1 MDRRGFLQAGT
12 ASGLVAAGGL
22 AAPAIARAAG
32 NKVLRI
38 VPSEGGVTLLD
49 PVWVVGWPTLTFAA
63 AMYESLYSVDENLL
77 PRPQMAEGHTIE
89 DDGKRWVIRLRDGL
103 RFHDNEPV
111 LARDCIASI
120 RRWMARDSIGRST
133 LAGRLDT
140 LEAPDDRTIVFRLK
154 QPFARLDFV
163 LGKPSPN
170 ILPIMPARLAAFDPD
185 KQQNEIVG
193 SGPFRF
199 VPGEFV
205 AGSLAVQT
213 RFEAY
218 QPRNEPPNGM
228 SGGRVAKV
236 DRVEWR
242 ALPDPSTAVNA
253 LLTGEI
259 DWMEAPPP
267 DLLSQLRRSRDVV
280 VDVINRYGVLP
291 LLRPNH
297 ASGPTANPGVRRAIM
312 AALDPA
318 EIMEAGMG
326 GDPGS
331 WSAPAGVFAPGSAAA
346 SRAGFE
352 HLGPR
357 PKAEIAAMLAAAGYH
372 NEPIVLL
379 HPADSPTNNTMCQ
392 AIAARLTEFGFKV
405 DDQIMDSA
413 TVAMRR
419 LKKDPPEKGGWS
431 LMIVNVPGAGHSS
444 PLVAQGLRTGS
455 AAGPGWPQ
463 NPEMEVLRG
472 RWIDSTDPAEQR
484 ALTAR
489 SQEVALADVF
499 FSPLGHY
506 VRKSAWRSN
515 VSGILK
521 ATEPLVWNVSK
532 S

>member
-1 MDRRGFLQAGT
+1 MQRRGFLRAT
-12 ASGLVAAGGL
+12 AASGLAAAGGL
-22 AAPAIARAAG
+22 TAPTIARAAD
-32 NKVLRI
+32 NKVLRF
-38 VPSEGGVTLLD
+38 VPSEGGVAILD
-49 PVWVVGWPTLTFAA
+49 PVWLVGWPTLTFGL
-63 AMYESLYSVDENLL
+63 AMYESLYSVDENLS

-133 LAGRLDT
+133 LAGRLDA
-140 LEAPDDRTIVFRLK
+140 LEATDDRTIVFRLK
-154 QPFARLDFV
+154 RPFARLDFV
-163 LGKPSPN
+163 LGKPAPN
-170 ILPIMPARLAAFDPD
+170 ILPIMPARLAELDPN

-205 AGSLAVQT
+205 AGTRAVQA

-228 SGGRVAKV
+228 AGGRVAKV
-236 DRVEWR
+236 DRVEWHGM
-242 ALPDPSTAVNA
+242 PDPSTAANA
-253 LLTGEI
+253 LLTGEV
-259 DWMEAPPP
+259 DWLEAPTP
-267 DLLSQLRRSRDVV
+267 DLIGKLRQSRDVV
-280 VDVINRYGVLP
+280 IDVINRYGVLP

-297 ASGPTANPGVRRAIM
+297 ASGPTANQGVRRAIM

-318 EIMEAGMG
+318 EVMEAGMG

-331 WSAPAGVFAPGSAAA
+331 WSAPAGVYTPGSEAA
-346 SRAGFE
+346 SRAGFQ

-357 PKAEIAAMLAAAGYH
+357 PKAEVAAMLAAAGYK

-392 AIAARLTEFGFKV
+392 VIAARLTEYGFKV
-405 DDQIMDSA
+405 DDQVMDSA
-413 TVAMRR
+413 TVALRR
-419 LKKDPPEKGGWS
+419 SKKDPPERGGWS
-431 LMIVNVPGAGHSS
+431 LYIINVPGAGHSS
-444 PLVAQGLRTGS
+444 PMVAQGLRTGP
-455 AAGPGWPQ
+455 AAGSGWPE
-463 NPEMEVLRG
+463 NPEMEVLRD
-472 RWIDSTDPAEQR
+472 RWIDSSDPADQR
-484 ALTAR
+484 AITER
-489 SQEVALADVF
+489 SQEVALADVI

-506 VRKSAWRSN
+506 IRKSAWRSN
-515 VSGILK
+515 VSGIVK
-521 ATEPLVWNVSK
+521 ATEPLMWNVSK

>member
-1 MDRRGFLQAGT
+1 MQRRRFLRATT
-12 ASGLVAAGGL
+12 ATGL
-22 AAPAIARAAG
+22 AAVGSLAAPMIARAADK
-32 NKVLRI
+32 KVLRF
-38 VPSEGGVTLLD
+38 VPSEGGVAILD
-49 PVWVVGWPTLTFAA
+49 PVWLVGWPTLTFGL
-63 AMYESLYSVDENLL
+63 AMYESLYSVDENLI
-77 PRPQMAEGHTIE
+77 PRPQMAEGHTID

-133 LAGRLDT
+133 LAGRLDA
-140 LEAPDDRTIVFRLK
+140 LEATDDRTIVFHLK
-154 QPFARLDFV
+154 RPFALLDFV

-170 ILPIMPARLAAFDPD
+170 ILPIMPARLAALDPE
-185 KQQNEIVG
+185 KQQNEIIG

-242 ALPDPSTAVNA
+242 AMPDPSTATNA

-259 DWMEAPPP
+259 DWLENPPP
-267 DLLSQLRRSRDVV
+267 DLLGELRRSHDVV
-280 VDVINRYGVLP
+280 VDVFNRYGVLP
-291 LLRPNH
+291 LLRLNH
-297 ASGPTANPGVRRAIM
+297 ASGPTANTSVRRAIM
-312 AALDPA
+312 AALDPS

-331 WSAPAGVFAPGSAAA
+331 WSAPAGVFTPGSAAA
-346 SRAGFE
+346 SHAGFAY
-352 HLGPR
+352 LGPR
-357 PKAEIAAMLAAAGYH
+357 SKADVRTMLAAAGYH
-372 NEPIVLL
+372 EEPIVLL
-379 HPADSPTNNTMCQ
+379 HPTDSPTNNTMCQ
-392 AIAARLTEFGFKV
+392 VIAARLTEFGFKV

-413 TVAMRR
+413 TVGMRR
-419 LKKDPPEKGGWS
+419 VKKEPPERGGWS
-431 LMIVNVPGAGHSS
+431 MFIVNVPGAGHSS
-444 PLVAQGLRTGS
+444 PLVAQGLRTG
-455 AAGPGWPQ
+455 AAAFSGWPE
-463 NPEMEVLRG
+463 NPEMEVLRD
-472 RWIDSTDPAEQR
+472 RWIDSTDAAEQR

-489 SQEVALADVF
+489 SQEVALADVI

-515 VSGILK
+515 VSGIVR
-521 ATEPLVWNVSK
+521 ATEPLMWNVSK